1 MSWPMAR
8 IHGQESFLLT
18 TPSVELAVTATGAML
33 GPVSFFSAGRC
44 PDLAA
49 CRRAVSG
56 GARGLARGETTAGC
70 CYRLGVE
77 LPLLF
82 AVGAFALALT
92 GPGRFSLDALLGLE
106 PLMTPRVVYA
116 VLAIGILGGVA
127 NLAVRRATPGQ
138 PSTR

>member
-1 MSWPMAR
+1 MLASLRGDWFCSAFGESWEP
-8 IHGQESFLLT
+8 HGGHQLPPHGES
-18 TPSVELAVTATGAML
+18 AN
-33 GPVSFFSAGRC
+33 RKWC
-44 PDLAA
+44 
-49 CRRAVSG
+49 
-56 GARGLARGETTAGC
+56 GLARGETTAGC
-70 CYRLGVE
+70 WFRLGVE

-106 PLMTPRVVYA
+106 ALMTPRVA
-116 VLAIGILGGVA
+116 AAALAIGILGGLA